1 MWQLDGPQDGQRP
14 HEGRDFGVLF
24 INTPQHRNTLG
35 DGGEK
40 PAETLWLSE
49 MPRVGGG
56 RTPPRRTAHS
66 PDSLCCP
73 PLTTTHRWLLRQ
85 PAQGTGLRMKPGS
98 GWDTDRPRRQVP
110 PDQHHRCGPP
120 PQTRGTEKRQCSPE
134 IPTHHS
140 RGRAPQQ
147 DGPGWG
153 WDGSAHRVSPSVPPP
168 ARGSQKRSS
177 GPLLQEAVP
186 CPQASWKW
194 GSGDSV

>member
-24 INTPQHRNTLG
+24 NTPQHRNTLG
-35 DGGEK
+35 DGGEM

-49 MPRVGGG
+49 VPRVGGG

-73 PLTTTHRWLLRQ
+73 PLTTTHCSLLRQ

-110 PDQHHRCGPP
+110 PDQHRRCGPP

-168 ARGSQKRSS
+168 ARGSQRRSS